1 MNPST
6 DRREA
11 NGTEKQEKPFGD
23 TRQFDVPKGSS
34 GDTLRERI
42 NQANEQSLRRKRE
55 AVSAASP
62 NTKSAR
68 RTIEQTESE
77 RNTTQKNRQYTTK
90 QITAQRD
97 PSVSASTKQRTQT
110 NGAASAQQ
118 RAHTTSD
125 HSNPQ
130 QNGAYYGYNPSVHP
144 VVSNTIS
151 PAAQQTVGG
160 HIPAAL
166 NNTAQ
171 EAVRETPPQTIP
183 QENGMRSN
191 TQKQHVPSPAQSA
204 QPAFTQPSIQNQTNH
219 HGAQNH
225 RPAEAAER
233 LPVQHRERAAEKNS
247 LQKTRVTD
255 ISTLSGHTKAGTGVQ
270 TAGGVK
276 QSSGDK
282 MPVKKPVPR
291 EKERIVSDE
300 GGNTV
305 ISVVKAVIYM
315 IFVVVVSVFLA
326 VAIIMVG
333 NDVFAFVKTD
343 TAIPVTIPE
352 YASLNDVIDIL
363 YQNNVIEYP
372 RVFRLYAQLK
382 KDNGKFVAGDY
393 TVSPVMN
400 YDELLDEFKEKPKLG
415 TVRITFPEGY
425 TTDEIIDLMV
435 SYGIGTREGYEDVI
449 QNYDF
454 DYWFIDEL
462 EENGV
467 SEDRFY
473 RLDGYLFPDTYD
485 FYNAS
490 SEATVINKM
499 LRRFDQLFT
508 DEHRRLCK
516 EMGYSVDEIL
526 TIASLIEK
534 EAGSAAEFFNVSS
547 VFHNRLKAKTY
558 FPRLE
563 SDATIVYA
571 IQHET
576 GERPQLKDTNYD
588 SPYNTYLHDGLPPG
602 PIANPSASAILAA
615 LSPAKTN
622 YYYFVSDGG
631 KTYFSETKEQHNQY
645 IEAIKNNTIGQTYI
659 PETDDVQ

>member
-1 MNPST
+1 MKRIET
-6 DRREA
+6 TGREA
-11 NGTEKQEKPFGD
+11 NATGNNEKPFGD
-23 TRQFDVPKGSS
+23 TRQFDVPKNPS
-34 GDTLRERI
+34 GDTLRARI
-42 NQANEQSLRRKRE
+42 NQANEQILREKRNQSSASAAAGNTAKTVRRTGNAAGTAHPQNTVKPAQDPTVRTNAAAHPQSAHQPVQHAVAGHTMQQHTAAKHPVAQTGQSVAAQQGTNVQQPT
-55 AVSAASP
+55 AVSRPRTNPVPAERQIPQNAHP
-62 NTKSAR
+62 VNVRPQTQPQTPDPQAKATAR
-68 RTIEQTESE
+68 RTG
-77 RNTTQKNRQYTTK
+77 K
-90 QITAQRD
+90 
-97 PSVSASTKQRTQT
+97 V
-110 NGAASAQQ
+110 
-118 RAHTTSD
+118 
-125 HSNPQ
+125 
-130 QNGAYYGYNPSVHP
+130 
-144 VVSNTIS
+144 
-151 PAAQQTVGG
+151 
-160 HIPAAL
+160 
-166 NNTAQ
+166 
-171 EAVRETPPQTIP
+171 
-183 QENGMRSN
+183 
-191 TQKQHVPSPAQSA
+191 
-204 QPAFTQPSIQNQTNH
+204 
-219 HGAQNH
+219 
-225 RPAEAAER
+225 
-233 LPVQHRERAAEKNS
+233 AEKS
-247 LQKTRVTD
+247 GLQKTRVTD
-255 ISTLSGHTKAGTGVQ
+255 ISALTGHTKRSARQGKEQENTE
-270 TAGGVK
+270 K
-276 QSSGDK
+276 DK
-282 MPVKKPVPR
+282 RKRR
-291 EKERIVSDE
+291 EKEEVVSDE

-305 ISVVKAVIYM
+305 VSVVKAVIYM
-315 IFVVVVSVFLA
+315 IFVVVTSIFLA
-326 VAIIMVG
+326 VAVIMVG

-343 TAIPVTIPE
+343 SAIPVTIPE
-352 YASLNDVIDIL
+352 YATLNDVIDIL
-363 YQNNVIEYP
+363 YQNGVIEYP
-372 RVFRLYAQLK
+372 KVFRLYAQLK

-462 EENGV
+462 EEGGV
-467 SEDRFY
+467 SKDRFY

-547 VFHNRLKAKTY
+547 VFHNRLKAKSY

-588 SPYNTYLHDGLPPG
+588 SPYNTYLHEGLPPG

-622 YYYFVSDGG
+622 YYYFVSDGS

-645 IEAIKNNTIGQTYI
+645 IEAIKNNTISQSYI
-659 PETDDVQ
+659 PETDEVQ